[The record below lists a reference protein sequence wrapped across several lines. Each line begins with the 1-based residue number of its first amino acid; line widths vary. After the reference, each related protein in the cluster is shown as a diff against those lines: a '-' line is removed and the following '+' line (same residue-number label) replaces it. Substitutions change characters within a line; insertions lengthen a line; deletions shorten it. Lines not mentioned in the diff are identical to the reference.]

1 MKISSIL
8 DLQKISN
15 KINKILSPGDVILLY
30 GQIGVGKTSFA
41 RLLIN
46 NYENEKKLK
55 KSEVLSP
62 TFNIVF
68 EYDIKDFTIEHY
80 DLYRLKDEKEIKNI
94 GLFQNLEQKITS
106 RINKILLPG
115 DVIFL
120 YGQIGVGKTTFVR
133 LLINNYE
140 NEKKLNNSEVLSPTF
155 NIVFEYDIKDFTIEH
170 YDLYRIKNEK
180 ELKNI
185 GLFVNLKKNITIVEW
200 PELIKNKPINRIDLF
215 FEYTKDMNERT
226 LTIKTS
232 GRLKDNEF

>member
-8 DLQKISN
+8 DLQKITNS
-15 KINKILSPGDVILLY
+15 
-30 GQIGVGKTSFA
+30 
-41 RLLIN
+41 
-46 NYENEKKLK
+46 
-55 KSEVLSP
+55 
-62 TFNIVF
+62 
-68 EYDIKDFTIEHY
+68 IK
-80 DLYRLKDEKEIKNI
+80 
-94 GLFQNLEQKITS
+94 
-106 RINKILLPG
+106 KILLPG

-140 NEKKLNNSEVLSPTF
+140 NEKKLKKSEVLSPTF
-155 NIVFEYDIKDFTIEH
+155 NIMFEYDIKDFTIEH
-170 YDLYRIKNEK
+170 YDLHRLKNEK
-180 ELKNI
+180 EIINI
-185 GLFVNLKKNITIVEW
+185 GLFANLEQNITIVEW

>member
-1 MKISSIL
+1 MKISSIP
-8 DLQKISN
+8 DLQKITN
-15 KINKILSPGDVILLY
+15 RIKKILLPGDVIFLY
-30 GQIGVGKTSFA
+30 GQIGVGKTTFV

-80 DLYRLKDEKEIKNI
+80 DLYRLKNEKEIKNI
-94 GLFQNLEQKITS
+94 GLFA
-106 RINKILLPG
+106 
-115 DVIFL
+115 
-120 YGQIGVGKTTFVR
+120 
-133 LLINNYE
+133 
-140 NEKKLNNSEVLSPTF
+140 
-155 NIVFEYDIKDFTIEH
+155 
-170 YDLYRIKNEK
+170 
-180 ELKNI
+180 
-185 GLFVNLKKNITIVEW
+185 NLKQNITIVEW